1 MCGRPFISYA
11 AVCGTGTGFMKA
23 SLRNRVQLKLIYGI
37 NGSFGKRFA
46 DVATFNGR
54 AVTI

>member
-1 MCGRPFISYA
+1 
-11 AVCGTGTGFMKA
+11 MKA